1 MKPVNSTF
9 IQSMVAI
16 MAIFMSVQLTYSQSC
31 ITCDNNN
38 IKAGF
43 GNAVNSAYSN
53 QSILGNGNTTG
64 RNNAVAIGTAS
75 QANWSHSYV
84 FGSSSVTNGMHAYAI
99 GSNAVAQSTSSFA
112 IGNYAKS
119 MFGNAHSIGNFT
131 TSNQVGAYVFGLGIS
146 DVYPLINTTTN
157 SLVVGFKSQYP
168 TLFVSETASGDQ
180 SGRVGIGNVTDP
192 QAKLHIRADDG
203 EDASL
208 RLEPTGSTK
217 NAVVYFTNS
226 GHAVKA
232 KTGGH
237 LTFSTQST
245 KGFVFEAGNVGIG
258 IDDPSA
264 KLHIA
269 DGDVYIEDIDHGII
283 MKSPN
288 GQCWRGTLNDQGML
302 NFSQT
307 TCPEGTS
314 TAVQSHNSDK
324 LMLVYPNPAGDKVT
338 VEVSLHGQAAVLQL
352 TSQDG
357 KVLRQQIL
365 NTNIAQISLS
375 QLPRGMYLINLLQD
389 GKTLATGKVV
399 KE

>member
-1 MKPVNSTF
+1 
-9 IQSMVAI
+9 
-16 MAIFMSVQLTYSQSC
+16 
-31 ITCDNNN
+31 
-38 IKAGF
+38 
-43 GNAVNSAYSN
+43 
-53 QSILGNGNTTG
+53 
-64 RNNAVAIGTAS
+64 
-75 QANWSHSYV
+75 
-84 FGSSSVTNGMHAYAI
+84 
-99 GSNAVAQSTSSFA
+99 
-112 IGNYAKS
+112 
-119 MFGNAHSIGNFT
+119 
-131 TSNQVGAYVFGLGIS
+131 
-146 DVYPLINTTTN
+146 
-157 SLVVGFKSQYP
+157 
-168 TLFVSETASGDQ
+168 
-180 SGRVGIGNVTDP
+180 
-192 QAKLHIRADDG
+192 
-203 EDASL
+203 
-208 RLEPTGSTK
+208 
-217 NAVVYFTNS
+217 
-226 GHAVKA
+226 VKA

-288 GQCWRGTLNDQGML
+288 GQCWRGTLNDQGTL
-302 NFSQT
+302 NFAQT

-352 TSQDG
+352 ISQDG

-389 GKTLATGKVV
+389 GKTLSTGKVV